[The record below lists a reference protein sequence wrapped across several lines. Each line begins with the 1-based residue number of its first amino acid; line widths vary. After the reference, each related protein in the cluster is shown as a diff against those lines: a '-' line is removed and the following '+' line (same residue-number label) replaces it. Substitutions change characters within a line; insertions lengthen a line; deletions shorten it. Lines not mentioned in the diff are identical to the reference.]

1 MNARAEELRSAV
13 LALPEADRAGLVI
26 DLLGSLDDRPVE
38 EDSGELDRV
47 WAEEIARR
55 AAQIDGGQVRTVSWD
70 EVLQKVARSRSDR

>member
-38 EDSGELDRV
+38 EDSGELDRD

-55 AAQIDGGQVRTVSWD
+55 AAQIVGGQVRTDSWD

>member
-1 MNARAEELRSAV
+1 VNARAEELRSAV

-47 WAEEIARR
+47 
-55 AAQIDGGQVRTVSWD
+55 
-70 EVLQKVARSRSDR
+70 

>member
-1 MNARAEELRSAV
+1 M

-55 AAQIDGGQVRTVSWD
+55 AAQIVGGQVRTDSWD

>member
-1 MNARAEELRSAV
+1 M